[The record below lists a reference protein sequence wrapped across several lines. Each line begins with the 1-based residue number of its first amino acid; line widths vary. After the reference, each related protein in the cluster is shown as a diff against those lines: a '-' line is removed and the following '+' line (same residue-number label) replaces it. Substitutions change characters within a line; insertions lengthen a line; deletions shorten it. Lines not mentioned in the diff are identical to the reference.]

1 MSTIFPSD
9 RCCVHCASYV
19 QCAMD
24 SWRSWPCFEKRGSEE
39 CKQLLRAHKCKA
51 ASCEQFTPRKPE
63 IDGQQEL
70 FA

>member
-1 MSTIFPSD
+1 
-9 RCCVHCASYV
+9 
-19 QCAMD
+19 MD